1 MATKETPEW
10 APLPQM
16 TFKKMGCDPKDAV
29 RKEQSVYMC
38 RVFGEAS
45 DMKTKEA
52 KNGDLYSY
60 LVGEF
65 RGISSEGKKFEAQK
79 LFLPGGIL
87 EQIEAALKAAN
98 GKPVQFGYDVYAT
111 PDDNSVGYRYAA
123 KTLLKS
129 EASDRL
135 TEITKA
141 LSEKKPEKVVEKK

>member
-1 MATKETPEW
+1 MAKNETPEW

-16 TFKKMGCDPKDAV
+16 TLKKLGCDPKEAV
-29 RKEQSVYMC
+29 RKEETIYMG

-45 DMKTKEA
+45 SMKTKEA

-65 RGISSEGKKFEAQK
+65 RAINNEGKKFEAQK

-87 EQIEAALKAAN
+87 EQIEAALTAAD
-98 GKPVQFGYDVYAT
+98 GKPVQFGYDIYAT

-141 LSEKKPEKVVEKK
+141 LESKKVDSAKKEK